1 MIGDEI
7 KGLYHAT
14 KWALILRGAL
24 SVIVGIVIIARP
36 LESVA
41 ALALVIALW
50 SLFDGTV
57 NIVRSFQVRGVAP
70 HWWVLLLAGIVG
82 VLFGATALYYFPG
95 LSLAFAVLWTA
106 YWLMFSGV
114 MAVYAAFMER
124 RVGLS
129 WGWTMAFGLVAIV
142 GGLFALV
149 EPVVTLATLIGLIAA
164 FAIISGVVLLMG
176 AGRMQSLQRDLRN
189 AGSAAARG

>member
-7 KGLYHAT
+7 KGLYHDT
-14 KWALILRGAL
+14 KWALIVRGAL
-24 SVIVGIVIIARP
+24 SVIVGIAIIARP
-36 LESVA
+36 MESVA

-57 NIVRSFQVRGVAP
+57 NIVRSFEVRGVAP
-70 HWWVLLLAGIVG
+70 HWWVLLLSGIVG

-95 LSLAFAVLWTA
+95 LSLAFAVIWTA
-106 YWLMFSGV
+106 YWLTFSGV
-114 MAVYAAFMER
+114 MALYAAFVER

-142 GGLFALV
+142 GGLFAFL
-149 EPVVTLATLIGLIAA
+149 EPAVTLGALIGLIAA
-164 FAIISGVVLLMG
+164 FAIISGLVLLMG

-189 AGSAAARG
+189 ARPAAARV

>member
-7 KGLYHAT
+7 KSLYHET
-14 KWALILRGAL
+14 KWALIVRGAL

-36 LESVA
+36 MESVA

-57 NIVRSFQVRGVAP
+57 NIVRSFQVRGIAP
-70 HWWVLLLAGIVG
+70 HWWVLLLSGIVG

-106 YWLMFSGV
+106 YWLTFSGV
-114 MAVYAAFMER
+114 MAVYASFMER
-124 RVGLS
+124 RVGLP

-142 GGLFALV
+142 GGLFAFV
-149 EPVVTLATLIGLIAA
+149 EPAVTLAALIGLIAA
-164 FAIISGVVLLMG
+164 FAIISGLVLLMG
-176 AGRMQSLQRDLRN
+176 AGRMQSL
-189 AGSAAARG
+189 SAAARV

>member
-7 KGLYHAT
+7 KGLYHET
-14 KWALILRGAL
+14 KWALIIRGAL

-36 LESVA
+36 LASVA

-70 HWWVLLLAGIVG
+70 HWWVLLLSGVVG
-82 VLFGATALYYFPG
+82 VVFGATALYYFPG
-95 LSLAFAVLWTA
+95 LSLTFAVLWTA
-106 YWLMFSGV
+106 YWLTFSGV

-124 RVGLS
+124 RVGLP
-129 WGWTMAFGLVAIV
+129 WAWTMAFGLVAIV
-142 GGLFALV
+142 GGIFAFA
-149 EPVVTLATLIGLIAA
+149 EPAATLATLIGLIAA
-164 FAIISGVVLLMG
+164 FAIISGLVLLMG
-176 AGRMQSLQRDLRN
+176 AGRMQSLQRELRN
-189 AGSAAARG
+189 TRPAAARV

>member
-57 NIVRSFQVRGVAP
+57 NIVRSFQVRGVAS
-70 HWWVLLLAGIVG
+70 HWWVLLLGGIVG

-129 WGWTMAFGLVAIV
+129 WGWTMAFGVVAIV

-149 EPVVTLATLIGLIAA
+149 EPAVTLASLIGLIAA

>member
-7 KGLYHAT
+7 KGLYHDT
-14 KWALILRGAL
+14 KWALIVRGAL
-24 SVIVGIVIIARP
+24 SVIVGIAIIARP
-36 LESVA
+36 MESVA

-57 NIVRSFQVRGVAP
+57 NIVRSFHVRGVAP
-70 HWWVLLLAGIVG
+70 HWWILLLSGIVG

-95 LSLAFAVLWTA
+95 LSLAFAVIWTA
-106 YWLMFSGV
+106 YWLTFSGV

-142 GGLFALV
+142 GGLFAFL
-149 EPVVTLATLIGLIAA
+149 EPAATLATLIGLIAA
-164 FAIISGVVLLMG
+164 FAIISGLVLLMG

-189 AGSAAARG
+189 ARPAPAKV

>member
-7 KGLYHAT
+7 KGLYHET
-14 KWALILRGAL
+14 KWALIVRGAL

-36 LESVA
+36 MASVA

-70 HWWVLLLAGIVG
+70 HWRVLLLSGIVG
-82 VLFGATALYYFPG
+82 VVFGATALYYFPG

-106 YWLMFSGV
+106 YWLTFSGV

-124 RVGLS
+124 QVGLS

-142 GGLFALV
+142 GGIFAFV
-149 EPVVTLATLIGLIAA
+149 EPAATLATLIGLIAA
-164 FAIISGVVLLMG
+164 FAIISGLVLLMG

-189 AGSAAARG
+189 ARPAAAKV